1 MLLTINLMRIPV
13 LRERSESKGHSDLV
27 GMDVFSNPR
36 KDLYPERPL
45 IPTVAEGS
53 GARDLFIAKSCVLA
67 S

>member
-13 LRERSESKGHSDLV
+13 LSERSQSKGHSDLV
-27 GMDVFSNPR
+27 GMDVSSNPG